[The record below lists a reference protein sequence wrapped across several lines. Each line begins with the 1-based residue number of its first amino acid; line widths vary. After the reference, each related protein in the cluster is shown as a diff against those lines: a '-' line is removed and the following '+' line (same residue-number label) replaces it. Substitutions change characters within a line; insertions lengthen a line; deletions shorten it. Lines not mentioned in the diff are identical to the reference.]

1 MLVVSADILDVSEF
15 GYSDISDFI
24 SSDEGTEWALIG
36 PGIPIGGIVV
46 SSCILVGVEF
56 MSSGLIGGIVVSS
69 CSLVG
74 DDSMFCRLLAFVIT
88 DEVDPDEDDIGFDL
102 FIASG
107 VRISF

>member
-1 MLVVSADILDVSEF
+1 
-15 GYSDISDFI
+15 
-24 SSDEGTEWALIG
+24 
-36 PGIPIGGIVV
+36 
-46 SSCILVGVEF
+46 
-56 MSSGLIGGIVVSS
+56 MSSVLIGGIVISS
-69 CSLVG
+69 CILVG